1 MSETDQQ
8 PEPIRLGWEE
18 WLGLPNLGLPTLRA
32 KVDTGARTSAL
43 HAFDIEA
50 FGSSRAPKV
59 RFGVHPIPGRDD
71 ISITCSA
78 PVVDRREVTSSNG
91 EIEMRY
97 VIETM
102 VDVGD
107 GQSWPIEVT
116 LTDRATMASRMLLGR
131 QALRDDVVV
140 QPTERFLRPER
151 KFDVYTTRKIKQ
163 VAPRRALRIAVLS
176 REANNYSTKRLVH
189 EGEERGH
196 SVEIIDTTR
205 CYMAINALAPEVH
218 YDGKRLPRYDAVIPR
233 IGASITPYGTAIV
246 RQFETLGTYCLNS
259 SAGISA
265 SRDKLHAHQVLAGQ
279 KVGMPTT
286 AFAASPKDTSNLIGL
301 VGSAPDRETSG
312 KHAGQGRRAGRNQEG
327 RRIRDRRVSGSQGE
341 LPRPA
346 IRQGGRRRGH
356 SLFRHCR
363 QGRGVDEAHL
373 GWRRFPLEPAPR
385 RIGGGHPDFAG
396 RAPRGGQG
404 RQGLWAGRCRGGPL
418 ALRRRAESARS
429 QQLSGPRRH
438 REGQQEEP
446 GRQAVRSYRGTGAPR
461 PVASEKETGLIDDG
475 RPAPPFTPPPHILY
489 ERSGINRETR
499 NDRPEPT
506 LGRRTADQ
514 ALDHRSPALRPDR
527 GSVPI
532 RV

>member
-301 VGSAPDRETSG
+301 VGSAPLIVKLLESTQGKGVVLAETKKAAESVIDAFRGLKANFLVQQFVKEAAGEDIRCFVIAG
-312 KHAGQGRRAGRNQEG
+312 KVVASMKRTSDGDDFRSNLHRGGSAVAT
-327 RRIRDRRVSGSQGE
+327 RISPAERRVAVKAAKAFGLGV
-341 LPRPA
+341 A
-346 IRQGGRRRGH
+346 
-356 SLFRHCR
+356 
-363 QGRGVDEAHL
+363 GVDLLRSED
-373 GWRRFPLEPAPR
+373 GPKVLEVNSSPGLEGIEKASKKNL
-385 RIGGGHPDFAG
+385 AG
-396 RAPRGGQG
+396 K
-404 RQGLWAGRCRGGPL
+404 LFD
-418 ALRRRAESARS
+418 
-429 QQLSGPRRH
+429 H
-438 REGQQEEP
+438 IEE
-446 GRQAVRSYRGTGAPR
+446 QV
-461 PVASEKETGLIDDG
+461 
-475 RPAPPFTPPPHILY
+475 RPAP
-489 ERSGINRETR
+489 S
-499 NDRPEPT
+499 
-506 LGRRTADQ
+506 RRKKK
-514 ALDHRSPALRPDR
+514 PA
-527 GSVPI
+527 
-532 RV
+532 